1 MCAAAT
7 VKSEI
12 RRFLKT
18 GESDMMAFAWPGQ
31 SFSQRAQ
38 QAHHDLEEALIAEV
52 ERRARGKRAHS
63 LPADFDPVS
72 FTRARVEPMV
82 RGLFP
87 EREWSTVLSTL
98 ERSVV
103 FLLPGNIADVI
114 RAEGFLHEAWAIANL
129 YLGSIGARLLGD
141 GAPVIVGMN
150 LGTRCIVSAGYFE
163 VEDRFADFVV
173 HEVAHVF
180 HNCKRERLGM
190 RSTRYREWLLPIAFR
205 KRETFAYACE
215 AYSRIIA
222 LAKGAADRTALVEE
236 HLTRGGFPD
245 DRVDTAEY
253 ADILREA
260 VRARNGWKRI
270 LARCEEPSHRRQRSA
285 PQATA
290 LNAVS

>member
-1 MCAAAT
+1 MSAVAT
-7 VKSEI
+7 VKGEI
-12 RRFLKT
+12 RRFLRT
-18 GESDMMAFAWPGQ
+18 GEHDMMALAWPGQ
-31 SFSQRAQ
+31 SFCQRAQ
-38 QAHHDLEEALIAEV
+38 RAHRDLEEALIAEV
-52 ERRARGKRAHS
+52 ELRSRGRRTPS
-63 LPADFDPVS
+63 LPAGFEPAP

-87 EREWSTVLSTL
+87 AREWATVLSTL

-103 FLLPGNIADVI
+103 FLLPENIAAVL
-114 RAEGFLHEAWAIANL
+114 RAEGFLHEAWKIANL

-141 GAPVIVGMN
+141 GAPDIVGMN
-150 LGTRCIVSAGYFE
+150 LGTRCLVSAGYFE

-173 HEVAHVF
+173 HEAAHVF

-190 RSTRYREWLLPIAFR
+190 KSTRYREWLLPIAFS

-215 AYSRIIA
+215 AYSRVIA

-236 HLTRGGFPD
+236 HLVRGGSPD
-245 DRVDTAEY
+245 ERVDASEY

-270 LARCEEPSHRRQRSA
+270 LARCEEPSHRRQRAA
-285 PQATA
+285 PHATA
-290 LNAVS
+290 LDRVG